1 VRPPTLRRR
10 GARAL
15 LFRGPSTKG
24 GRMIMFRARTDS
36 PTEGVIEWNGSV
48 RGEALEGTYVWTKK
62 GQKPITY
69 WDEGNAREVKEGKP

>member
-1 VRPPTLRRR
+1 
-10 GARAL
+10 
-15 LFRGPSTKG
+15 
-24 GRMIMFRARTDS
+24 MIMFRARTDS

-69 WDEGNAREVKEGKP
+69 WMKGTLEK